1 MAQLHQLALQM
12 LDPAQN
18 KFVILMAQRR
28 QMVTLGTHLLQFEIN
43 LRRRQGV
50 SVQTVF
56 TQQPQPSRGVLSPVF
71 FKDPQGIVQPGQH
84 LRAV

>member
-1 MAQLHQLALQM
+1 M

-56 TQQPQPSRGVLSPVF
+56 TQQPQPGWGVLSPVF
-71 FKDPQGIVQPGQH
+71 FEDPQGIVQPGQH
-84 LRAV
+84 LRAI